1 MCCFWS
7 VDIGFTMGWD
17 AVPSSKLQIRSLEWI
32 QQTIRTCLCVLLDAE
47 GGRPGLKPVV
57 WGVQMESDVPVMCTD
72 STHDM
77 INNENFTM

>member
-1 MCCFWS
+1 MLFLS
-7 VDIGFTMGWD
+7 IDIVFTVGWD
-17 AVPSSKLQIRSLEWI
+17 AVPLQAADPVFRADPE
-32 QQTIRTCLCVLLDAE
+32 TICTCQCVLLDAE